1 MREWIDNGTYAP
13 LTTASCTRDELAAA
27 ARRYAAEK
35 AAKPLTIITAIAEVI
50 SASKKV
56 KQMQEALQAA
66 AAGPETADAATTLPA
81 ATNAAT
87 ILPAATD
94 AATTLPA
101 ATDAATT
108 LPAPTNASTVLP
120 AAIDAAIVSRAATDA
135 ATVVPAATD
144 AATDLLTATDVTTV
158 LPAATD
164 AGTVSPATAIDAIA
178 LPQITAPVIGSIIS
192 AQSVTGSEGVAAKSV
207 QGGSLHEQA
216 TIATAVASLEL
227 ASAQAADQAAA
238 TNTSIAET
246 ESLLVTD
253 AEILAGSVD
262 DQAAAAA

>member
-1 MREWIDNGTYAP
+1 MGSRLLYDVRQGLGTVMREWIDNGTYAP

-66 AAGPETADAATTLPA
+66 AAGPETA
-81 ATNAAT
+81 
-87 ILPAATD
+87 D

>member
-66 AAGPETADAATTLPA
+66 AAGPETA
-81 ATNAAT
+81 
-87 ILPAATD
+87 D